1 MINGQNTLSCAVGP
15 ARFPEDGTDSEQLLS
30 VADQR
35 MYRNKYETRE
45 QAGNAVPGEDR
56 DGWPQARIPASTLA
70 KT

>member
-35 MYRNKYETRE
+35 MYGNKYETRE
-45 QAGNAVPGEDR
+45 QAGSAVPGEDCG
-56 DGWPQARIPASTLA
+56 GWPQARIPASTLA